1 MDQDPLTREI
11 IGAAIDVH
19 RALGP
24 GLLESVYEL
33 CLCDELSRRE
43 QPFERQVSL
52 PIEYKGRR
60 LDGGLRMDLV
70 VARRVVVEVKSIEAV
85 HPIHE
90 AQILTYMRLA
100 RLPVGL
106 LINFNVPILIN
117 GVKRRIL
124 SEFLPQSVSPSASSA
139 PLR

>member
-1 MDQDPLTREI
+1 MDQDPLTRDI
-11 IGAAIDVH
+11 IGAAIEVH

-33 CLCDELSRRE
+33 CLCDEL
-43 QPFERQVSL
+43 QTKGLLHTRQVAL

-70 VARRVVVEVKSIEAV
+70 VQHRVIVEVKSVDATL
-85 HPIHE
+85 PIHE

-106 LINFNVPILIN
+106 LINFNVPVLIN

-124 SEFLPQSVSPSASSA
+124 SEFLPQPSPPSASSA
-139 PLR
+139 SLR